1 MPLRSLVVSSKK
13 YLSVRNVAAKKGF
26 LPRNNLEDVE
36 TFCKFGRVRS
46 LHGAGAFH
54 LGGNRYAFLSASE
67 GGEEEEEGVIA
78 VTCNERS
85 SKLPLFYF
93 PPDGAA
99 SFEVDLPEGCSV
111 EVPGG
116 QFVSRQGGFEVRNM
130 REKVFLKM

>member
-1 MPLRSLVVSSKK
+1 M
-13 YLSVRNVAAKKGF
+13 
-26 LPRNNLEDVE
+26 EDVE

-54 LGGNRYAFLSASE
+54 LGGNRYAFLSSSQ
-67 GGEEEEEGVIA
+67 GGEKQEEEDGVIA
-78 VTCNERS
+78 VTCPERRS

-99 SFEVDLPEGCSV
+99 SFEVELPEGCSV

-116 QFVSRQGGFEVRNM
+116 QFVSRQGEFQVRNM
-130 REKVFLKM
+130 REEVLLKM